1 VRSGTLDL
9 HVSLEQARE
18 LWATATRDSPSHAV
32 SFLQFLPI
40 VRQLVL
46 LAYTSP
52 EGIGA
57 TVYGESDSPWIQ
69 IGWSSDDPGALPIYL
84 NKVRT
89 CRGSLAARQPGS
101 EAAWQRG
108 SLAARQPGSEAAWQ
122 RGSLAAR
129 RARRVCRVVA
139 RTSKGQVDR

>member
-1 VRSGTLDL
+1 MRSGTLDL

-101 EAAWQRG
+101 EAGTAGLPSRCQDKQG
-108 SLAARQPGSEAAWQ
+108 PSGPLADRCLHAY
-122 RGSLAAR
+122 
-129 RARRVCRVVA
+129 CRPC
-139 RTSKGQVDR
+139 TGIMDG